1 MNRIHGIKAMAGIA
15 SMAGLL
21 ALGVSAVAVTAQQ
34 SAAHRPAAHVLADSS
49 TSGTTPTPVKS
60 SDNTSWE

>member
-21 ALGVSAVAVTAQQ
+21 ALGASAVAVAGQGAT
-34 SAAHRPAAHVLADSS
+34 HRPAARVLADSS
-49 TSGTTPTPVKS
+49 TSGTTLTPVPS
-60 SDNTSWE
+60 DDNTSWE